1 MARVSHFNAAPVP
14 FPPPAP
20 TRLQFVHNLN
30 NFTKRW
36 QFIRSVCVCCSTAC
50 LLLRFDIQH
59 FVRRL
64 GMVRQPQLP
73 LLSIVVARN
82 GQKWAKLAELGT
94 FCIAAVKAFVKTL
107 HISLSATEFPKYLFA
122 HTLKSFSLVTF
133 AERTHSHTHTQHT
146 HRYTV
151 HTLGLFAV
159 HVGQQVCHLIALGFC
174 FSAVQFSMRI
184 VEKNSLAHNRKYG
197 TLLK

>member
-36 QFIRSVCVCCSTAC
+36 QFIRCVCVLQHSLLAAPIWYSTFCASAWNGPAAT
-50 LLLRFDIQH
+50 
-59 FVRRL
+59 VAA
-64 GMVRQPQLP
+64 
-73 LLSIVVARN
+73 IVVARN
-82 GQKWAKLAELGT
+82 GQKWAKLAELGS

-133 AERTHSHTHTQHT
+133 AERTHTLTHTQHT